1 MTLIQKEIKKF
12 FDKLDLKEYSIPV
25 NIEEKIRSEGIILN
39 KNYLDFKDNICGEI
53 KKENGKFIININGV
67 HHYYRQRF
75 TMAHELAHFELH
87 RDLIGEGVDDNID
100 YKKLYRKNNKIGR
113 AHV

>member
-39 KNYLDFKDNICGEI
+39 KN
-53 KKENGKFIININGV
+53 
-67 HHYYRQRF
+67 
-75 TMAHELAHFELH
+75 
-87 RDLIGEGVDDNID
+87 
-100 YKKLYRKNNKIGR
+100 
-113 AHV
+113 